1 MLLRIRNI
9 ELNYEQYGQG
19 KPLVLLHGN
28 GEDHTIFQE
37 AISLLATHFTVYAID
52 SRSHGKSTKVE
63 TLHYE
68 DMADDVYQFI
78 VSLQLEKPIVYGFSD
93 GGIIALLLAMHHSSI
108 LSRIIISGV
117 NIHPK
122 GIKTKWRHLFRFCH
136 FFTRS
141 AQLKLMLEE
150 PNISHQDLEKIQ
162 IPVDITAGEKDMIA
176 YPHLVEI
183 YNHLPKGNLIIF
195 PKETHS
201 SYVIHS
207 DKIARFIL
215 EKAKE
220 NSSQ

>member
-1 MLLRIRNI
+1 MLLKIKDV

-19 KPLVLLHGN
+19 EPLLLLHGN

-52 SRSHGKSTKVE
+52 SRGHGKSTKVKV
-63 TLHYE
+63 LHYE

-93 GGIIALLLAMHHSSI
+93 GGIIALLLALHHSEI
-108 LSRIIISGV
+108 LSRIIVSGV
-117 NIHPK
+117 NIYPEGLK
-122 GIKTKWRHLFRFCH
+122 AKWRYLFRFCH

-150 PNISHQDLEKIQ
+150 PHISHQELENIQ
-162 IPVDITAGEKDMIA
+162 IPVDITAGERDMIA
-176 YPHLVEI
+176 YPHLIEI
-183 YNHLPKGNLIIF
+183 QNRLSKGTLAVF
-195 PKETHS
+195 SRETHG

-207 DKIARFIL
+207 DKIAQFIL
-215 EKAKE
+215 EKTNKK
-220 NSSQ
+220 